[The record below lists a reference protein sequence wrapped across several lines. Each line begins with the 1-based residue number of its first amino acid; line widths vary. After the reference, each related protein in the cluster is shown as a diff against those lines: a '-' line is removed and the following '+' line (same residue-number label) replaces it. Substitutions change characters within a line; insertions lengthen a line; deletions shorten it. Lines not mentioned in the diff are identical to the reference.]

1 MGWVYLM
8 GGMVIVGAL
17 ALLFALNVK
26 REDGTPMHGFFDFD
40 RHKKHEL
47 TKTQSAKS
55 LDHNYGN

>member
-26 REDGTPMHGFFDFD
+26 RGEGTPMHGFFDFE
-40 RHKKHEL
+40 RYKTNEL
-47 TKTQSAKS
+47 TKRQASKHP
-55 LDHNYGN
+55 DHKQGN

>member
-26 REDGTPMHGFFDFD
+26 RGDGTLMHGFFDFD
-40 RHKKHEL
+40 CHKKNEL
-47 TKTQSAKS
+47 TKRQASKH
-55 LDHNYGN
+55 LDHKYGN